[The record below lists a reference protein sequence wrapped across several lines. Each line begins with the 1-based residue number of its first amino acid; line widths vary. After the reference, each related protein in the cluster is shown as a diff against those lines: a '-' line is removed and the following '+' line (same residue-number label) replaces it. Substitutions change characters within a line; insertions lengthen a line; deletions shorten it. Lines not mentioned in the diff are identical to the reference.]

1 MICVSSKEQIA
12 IVYSDMMSIRDG
24 PNVSQSRRFGQAH
37 WTSAERSPPVCINY
51 VTKLSLHEKGIIWLS
66 KPKTVLDPFQWV
78 CTIHLWTNYL

>member
-37 WTSAERSPPVCINY
+37 WTSAERSPPVCI
-51 VTKLSLHEKGIIWLS
+51 
-66 KPKTVLDPFQWV
+66 
-78 CTIHLWTNYL
+78 